1 MTRLVMIAAV
11 LVVFN
16 FSCSDRKHDDENK
29 IEDDFEQSKQFEIIK
44 EYVEKKEDFGNEYYW
59 DMEYKILRHLILGD
73 SLVVGELA
81 QKIFQKAYLETRE
94 KLVYDSLGLKP
105 VKQIANENDKCRL
118 LRVIVETSFIPFKS
132 VLTIVEIDGR
142 IKLFYKVCL
151 LSYQNPLTGEDDG
164 EYELDINGERVK
176 GRFIMVKD
184 TSGEISNDR
193 YHDLV
198 ASLPRHKELKDD
210 YEFKYGR
217 MLDGEYIIIESLDK
231 YSDEIIDYR
240 KYAAQI
246 GGFSNTLDSLV
257 KKALEEFHCR
267 TQKVY
272 GKFFENW
279 KGIGIA
285 LSE

>member
-1 MTRLVMIAAV
+1 MIV
-11 LVVFN
+11 SLLVVFN
-16 FSCSDRKHDDENK
+16 FSCSESKHDDGNK
-29 IEDDFEQSKQFEIIK
+29 IEDDFEQSKQFQTIK

-59 DMEYKILRHLILGD
+59 DAEYKILRHLILGD
-73 SLVVGELA
+73 SLAVEELE
-81 QKIFQKAYLETRE
+81 QKLFQKAYLETGE

-105 VKQIANENDKCRL
+105 VKQIANENENCRL
-118 LRVIVETSFIPFKS
+118 LRILVETSFIPFKS
-132 VLTIVEIDGR
+132 VLTIVETDGR
-142 IKLFYKVCL
+142 VKLFYKVCL
-151 LSYQNPLTGEDDG
+151 LSYQNPVTGEDDG

-184 TSGEISNDR
+184 TSGEISKSR

-198 ASLPRHKELKDD
+198 ASLPRYKELKDD

-257 KKALEEFHCR
+257 KKALVE
-267 TQKVY
+267 
-272 GKFFENW
+272 
-279 KGIGIA
+279 
-285 LSE
+285 